1 MWGHPSTVMWSV
13 VMVCERKARAH
24 TFESSFSLPTKLSQR
39 CAHIHSFGYEMFNDV
54 VEVRWLFEGWTTF
67 YLTSL
72 SSTFLCL
79 SFRLHKIVC
88 PLTFL
93 FHSPYS
99 EDLRNRL
106 FTRAVPKLFRNG
118 AWMYLMNDC
127 SCTRSRTSKVHI
139 FGKLISNERH
149 AVTFSYN
156 IISLFAFEQTHR
168 YEACLV
174 CEIFSFVGAKCCSFH
189 LPTRVWRASGKIV
202 RGVGPRTSSWLVQL
216 RFIFYFCST
225 NVSVFMWLRFVDT
238 KSGKKTISMVAW
250 MRP

>member
-1 MWGHPSTVMWSV
+1 MKV
-13 VMVCERKARAH
+13 ER
-24 TFESSFSLPTKLSQR
+24 L
-39 CAHIHSFGYEMFNDV
+39 
-54 VEVRWLFEGWTTF
+54 F

-149 AVTFSYN
+149 AVPSAIT
-156 IISLFAFEQTHR
+156 LFH
-168 YEACLV
+168 
-174 CEIFSFVGAKCCSFH
+174 CSP
-189 LPTRVWRASGKIV
+189 LNKLIG
-202 RGVGPRTSSWLVQL
+202 
-216 RFIFYFCST
+216 
-225 NVSVFMWLRFVDT
+225 
-238 KSGKKTISMVAW
+238 
-250 MRP
+250 MRPVLFVKYFRLLELNVALFIYLPGCGGLVARSLGGWGQELAAG

>member
-67 YLTSL
+67 YLASV

-93 FHSPYS
+93 FHSSYS

-118 AWMYLMNDC
+118 AWMYWMNDC

-174 CEIFSFVGAKCCSFH
+174 CEIFSFVGAKCCSFSF
-189 LPTRVWRASGKIV
+189 TYQ
-202 RGVGPRTSSWLVQL
+202 GVAG
-216 RFIFYFCST
+216 
-225 NVSVFMWLRFVDT
+225 
-238 KSGKKTISMVAW
+238 
-250 MRP
+250 